1 MKIWKISQSLRGEW
15 WIISGQAVFADGDI
29 GDMNHEMYVIQS
41 VQRQYVDDEF
51 DRMDYIDWEGF
62 EQTFQNPDQALKELG
77 MSDEEIEI
85 ARGQHPDAREYG
97 IKNFG
102 WQRVKGNSVETNT
115 LTSEDMGNIASGL
128 GDVLES
134 EGIDGDYNFE
144 IEVRSTNTLYSE
156 VPYSVIEQ
164 RRPEL
169 LKQYGLKYTWAFSR
183 TKIWKIA
190 MLTEKEEDEAAE
202 KYLEMHNEQM
212 TNMLHNYYDKKRKKG
227 SMMSWDVIPFARL
240 KKIWTDYAKMG
251 VIRDEKGMQSI
262 VDQMIRILARL
273 NASNDLAGHGNIDD
287 ETIKD
292 MTGYDMPDG
301 DNAEFYFDY
310 LETKHGTPISD
321 YGLPKLY
328 EIGRKLMFTNDP
340 VEQLLLVDQMLN
352 IVHPRGDL
360 SALFVEGGRASL
372 DQLAGFTK

>member
-102 WQRVKGNSVETNT
+102 WQRVNGNSVETNT
-115 LTSEDMGNIASGL
+115 LTSKDMGNIASGL

-134 EGIDGDYNFE
+134 EGIDGEYNFE

-183 TKIWKIA
+183 TKIIKIA
-190 MLTEKEEDEAAE
+190 MPTEKEYDIKAEEYFEMYDEQIRNILED
-202 KYLEMHNEQM
+202 
-212 TNMLHNYYDKKRKKG
+212 YYDKKRKKG

-240 KKIWTDYAKMG
+240 KKIWNDYTKTG

-262 VDQMIRILARL
+262 ADQMIRILVRL
-273 NASNDLAGHGNIDD
+273 NASNDLAGHGPGIDD
-287 ETIKD
+287 E
-292 MTGYDMPDG
+292 YDRPSG

-321 YGLPKLY
+321 YGLPKLN
-328 EIGRKLMFTNDP
+328 EIGNKLMFANDP

-352 IVHPRGDL
+352 IVHQRGDL

-372 DQLAGFTK
+372 DQLAGFIK